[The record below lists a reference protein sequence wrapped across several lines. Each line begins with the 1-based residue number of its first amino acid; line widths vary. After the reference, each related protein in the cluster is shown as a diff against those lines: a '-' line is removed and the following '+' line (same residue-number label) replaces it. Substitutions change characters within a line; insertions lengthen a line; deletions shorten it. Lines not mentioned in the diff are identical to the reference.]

1 VPPFYAIVELTGV
14 AVPEAAAH
22 PAVGLPDLPESATK
36 LHIVR
41 QLSSLRARCS
51 IYKTAERLGNNISRI
66 ALHKSSLKGS
76 AVAMAFAITGKRR
89 QPNSADVQIGES
101 IRAHRLIVG
110 MSQSDLAGRLG
121 VSFQQIQKYEKGM
134 NRVGAGRLPQI
145 ARIFK
150 IPISA
155 LFDVN
160 ADTSPGKSTGTT
172 PVKLIPDR
180 SSLKLLTSFGDIGH
194 SKIRHSLVG
203 LVDAIAKS
211 TAKTPR

>member
-22 PAVGLPDLPESATK
+22 PAVGPPDLPESATK

-89 QPNSADVQIGES
+89 QPNSADIQIGES
-101 IRAHRLIVG
+101 IRAHR
-110 MSQSDLAGRLG
+110 
-121 VSFQQIQKYEKGM
+121 
-134 NRVGAGRLPQI
+134 
-145 ARIFK
+145 
-150 IPISA
+150 PISA